1 MNQNHVKAYLMIWF
15 SNNPPPSRIV
25 FFTVK
30 ICYILPINYSI
41 NQTVEGI
48 MVLINGLTDGVANS
62 YVASGAIKSSSGDN
76 TESITGKRLPDTVVI
91 ISQEARDRLMQVVT
105 EPVSAEQQDKTL
117 NDLLASRSAHQ
128 GPTFNLGYALFNAPY
143 TNWDARTFRPLLD
156 MTTDN
161 TQASMD
167 EFAGALHQV
176 LAEGQVGQN
185 QYDNSDTSEA
195 MAITLMQ
202 VKLHKLIEKYVPD
215 DKRKQATGIVDEM
228 IDGKVAFREERT
240 LLGAQQRLDIAHQYG
255 TREIVADARDY
266 LTQVKSGSARPQNEL
281 ARMFEATKS
290 GSDMNAIFSVF
301 ADVIRSTPNPDNKAQ
316 PSIDDALKQLEI
328 YRQQWQAFADKYI
341 A

>member
-1 MNQNHVKAYLMIWF
+1 
-15 SNNPPPSRIV
+15 
-25 FFTVK
+25 
-30 ICYILPINYSI
+30 
-41 NQTVEGI
+41 

-76 TESITGKRLPDTVVI
+76 TESVTGKRLPDTVVI

-128 GPTFNLGYALFNAPY
+128 GPTFNLGYALFNDPY

-195 MAITLMQ
+195 MAITLTQ

-316 PSIDDALKQLEI
+316 PSIDDALKQLEV

>member
-15 SNNPPPSRIV
+15 SNNPPSSRIV
-25 FFTVK
+25 FFSVK

-128 GPTFNLGYALFNAPY
+128 GPTFNLSYALFNDPY

-195 MAITLMQ
+195 MTITLTQ

-316 PSIDDALKQLEI
+316 PSIDDALKQLEV

>member
-1 MNQNHVKAYLMIWF
+1 
-15 SNNPPPSRIV
+15 
-25 FFTVK
+25 
-30 ICYILPINYSI
+30 
-41 NQTVEGI
+41 

-128 GPTFNLGYALFNAPY
+128 GPTFNLGYALFNDPY

-195 MAITLMQ
+195 MAITLTQ

-228 IDGKVAFREERT
+228 IDSKVAFREERT

-316 PSIDDALKQLEI
+316 PSIDDALKQLEV

>member
-1 MNQNHVKAYLMIWF
+1 
-15 SNNPPPSRIV
+15 
-25 FFTVK
+25 
-30 ICYILPINYSI
+30 
-41 NQTVEGI
+41 

-91 ISQEARDRLMQVVT
+91 ISQEARDRLMQVVA

-128 GPTFNLGYALFNAPY
+128 GPTFNLGYALFNDPY

-195 MAITLMQ
+195 MAITLTQ

-228 IDGKVAFREERT
+228 IDSKVAFREERT

-266 LTQVKSGSARPQNEL
+266 LTQIKSGSARPQNEL

-316 PSIDDALKQLEI
+316 PSIDDALNQLEV

>member
-15 SNNPPPSRIV
+15 SNNPPSSRIV

-128 GPTFNLGYALFNAPY
+128 GPTFNLGYALFNDPY

-195 MAITLMQ
+195 MAITLTQ

-316 PSIDDALKQLEI
+316 PSIDDALKQLEV

>member
-1 MNQNHVKAYLMIWF
+1 
-15 SNNPPPSRIV
+15 
-25 FFTVK
+25 
-30 ICYILPINYSI
+30 
-41 NQTVEGI
+41 

-128 GPTFNLGYALFNAPY
+128 GPTFNLGYALFNDPY

>member
-15 SNNPPPSRIV
+15 SNNPPSSRIV
-25 FFTVK
+25 FFSVK

-91 ISQEARDRLMQVVT
+91 ISQEARDRLMQVVA

-128 GPTFNLGYALFNAPY
+128 GPTFNLGYALFNDPY

-195 MAITLMQ
+195 MAITLTQ

-228 IDGKVAFREERT
+228 IDSKVAFREERT

-301 ADVIRSTPNPDNKAQ
+301 ADVIRSTLNPDNKAQ
-316 PSIDDALKQLEI
+316 PSIDDALKQLEV

>member
-1 MNQNHVKAYLMIWF
+1 
-15 SNNPPPSRIV
+15 
-25 FFTVK
+25 
-30 ICYILPINYSI
+30 
-41 NQTVEGI
+41 

-128 GPTFNLGYALFNAPY
+128 GPTFNLGYALFNDPY

-161 TQASMD
+161 IQASMD

-195 MAITLMQ
+195 MAITLTQ

-316 PSIDDALKQLEI
+316 PSIDDALKQLEV

>member
-1 MNQNHVKAYLMIWF
+1 
-15 SNNPPPSRIV
+15 
-25 FFTVK
+25 
-30 ICYILPINYSI
+30 
-41 NQTVEGI
+41 
-48 MVLINGLTDGVANS
+48 
-62 YVASGAIKSSSGDN
+62 
-76 TESITGKRLPDTVVI
+76 
-91 ISQEARDRLMQVVT
+91 MQVVA

-128 GPTFNLGYALFNAPY
+128 GPTFNLGYALFNDPY

-195 MAITLMQ
+195 MAITLTQ

-228 IDGKVAFREERT
+228 IDSKVAFREERT

-316 PSIDDALKQLEI
+316 PSIDDALKQLEV

>member
-1 MNQNHVKAYLMIWF
+1 
-15 SNNPPPSRIV
+15 
-25 FFTVK
+25 
-30 ICYILPINYSI
+30 
-41 NQTVEGI
+41 

-62 YVASGAIKSSSGDN
+62 YATSGAIKPSSGVN
-76 TESITGKRLPDTVVI
+76 TESITGKTLPDAVVN
-91 ISQEARDRLMQVVT
+91 ISQAARDRLMQVVAD
-105 EPVSAEQQDKTL
+105 PVSAEQQDINLKG
-117 NDLLASRSAHQ
+117 LLTSRSANQ
-128 GPTFNLGYALFNAPY
+128 GPTFNLGYALFNDPY
-143 TNWDARTFRPLLD
+143 TNWDARTFRPLVD

-195 MAITLMQ
+195 MAITLTQ
-202 VKLHKLIEKYVPD
+202 VKLHKLIEKYVPE
-215 DKRKQATGIVDEM
+215 DKWEQATGIVDEM
-228 IDGKVAFREERT
+228 IDGKVALREERT

-266 LTQVKSGSARPQNEL
+266 LNQVKSGTARPQNER

-290 GSDMNAIFSVF
+290 GSDMNAIFSAF
-301 ADVIRSTPNPDNKAQ
+301 ADVIRSTPNPGNKSQ
-316 PSIDDALKQLEI
+316 PSIDDALKQLEV

>member
-1 MNQNHVKAYLMIWF
+1 
-15 SNNPPPSRIV
+15 
-25 FFTVK
+25 
-30 ICYILPINYSI
+30 
-41 NQTVEGI
+41 

-76 TESITGKRLPDTVVI
+76 TESVTGKRLPDTVVI
-91 ISQEARDRLMQVVT
+91 ISQEARDRLMQVVA
-105 EPVSAEQQDKTL
+105 EPVSVEQQDKTL

-128 GPTFNLGYALFNAPY
+128 GPTFNLGYALFNDPY

-195 MAITLMQ
+195 MTITLTQ

-316 PSIDDALKQLEI
+316 PSIDDALKQLEV

>member
-15 SNNPPPSRIV
+15 SNNPPSSRIV

-76 TESITGKRLPDTVVI
+76 TESVTGKRLPDTVVI
-91 ISQEARDRLMQVVT
+91 ISQEARDRLMQVVA

-128 GPTFNLGYALFNAPY
+128 GPTFNLGYALFNDPY

-195 MAITLMQ
+195 MAITLTQ

-228 IDGKVAFREERT
+228 IDSKVAFREERT

-316 PSIDDALKQLEI
+316 PSIDDALKQLEV

>member
-1 MNQNHVKAYLMIWF
+1 
-15 SNNPPPSRIV
+15 
-25 FFTVK
+25 
-30 ICYILPINYSI
+30 
-41 NQTVEGI
+41 

-91 ISQEARDRLMQVVT
+91 ISQEARDRLMQVVA

-128 GPTFNLGYALFNAPY
+128 GPTFNLGYALFNDPY

-195 MAITLMQ
+195 MTITLTQ

-316 PSIDDALKQLEI
+316 PSIDDALKQLEV

>member
-1 MNQNHVKAYLMIWF
+1 
-15 SNNPPPSRIV
+15 
-25 FFTVK
+25 
-30 ICYILPINYSI
+30 
-41 NQTVEGI
+41 

-91 ISQEARDRLMQVVT
+91 ISQEARDRLMQVVA

-117 NDLLASRSAHQ
+117 NDLLASRSDHQ
-128 GPTFNLGYALFNAPY
+128 GPTFNLGYALFNDPY

-195 MAITLMQ
+195 MAITLTQ

-228 IDGKVAFREERT
+228 IDSKVAFREERT
-240 LLGAQQRLDIAHQYG
+240 LLGAQQMLDIAHQYG

-316 PSIDDALKQLEI
+316 PSIDDALKQLEV
-328 YRQQWQAFADKYI
+328 YRQQWQALADKYI

>member
-15 SNNPPPSRIV
+15 SNIPPSSRIV

-128 GPTFNLGYALFNAPY
+128 GPTFNLGYALFNDPY

-195 MAITLMQ
+195 MAITLTQ

-228 IDGKVAFREERT
+228 IDSKVAFREERT

-316 PSIDDALKQLEI
+316 PSIDDALKQLEV

>member
-1 MNQNHVKAYLMIWF
+1 
-15 SNNPPPSRIV
+15 
-25 FFTVK
+25 
-30 ICYILPINYSI
+30 
-41 NQTVEGI
+41 

-62 YVASGAIKSSSGDN
+62 YATSGAIKPSLGVN
-76 TESITGKRLPDTVVI
+76 TESITGKTLPDAVVN
-91 ISQEARDRLMQVVT
+91 ISQAARDRLMQVVAD
-105 EPVSAEQQDKTL
+105 PVSAEQQDINLKG
-117 NDLLASRSAHQ
+117 LLTSRSANQ
-128 GPTFNLGYALFNAPY
+128 GPTFNLGYALFNDPY
-143 TNWDARTFRPLLD
+143 TNWDARTFRPLVD

-195 MAITLMQ
+195 MAITLTQ
-202 VKLHKLIEKYVPD
+202 VKLHKLIEKYVPE
-215 DKRKQATGIVDEM
+215 DKWEQATGIVDEM

-255 TREIVADARDY
+255 TREIVAAARDY
-266 LTQVKSGSARPQNEL
+266 LNQVKSGTARPQNER

-290 GSDMNAIFSVF
+290 GSDMNAIFSAF
-301 ADVIRSTPNPDNKAQ
+301 ADVIRSTPNPGNKSQ
-316 PSIDDALKQLEI
+316 PSIDDALKQLEV

>member
-1 MNQNHVKAYLMIWF
+1 
-15 SNNPPPSRIV
+15 
-25 FFTVK
+25 
-30 ICYILPINYSI
+30 
-41 NQTVEGI
+41 

-76 TESITGKRLPDTVVI
+76 TESVTGKRLPDTVVI

-128 GPTFNLGYALFNAPY
+128 GPTFNLGYALFNDPY

-195 MAITLMQ
+195 MAITLTQ

-228 IDGKVAFREERT
+228 IDSKVAFREERT

-316 PSIDDALKQLEI
+316 PSIDDALKQLEV

>member
-1 MNQNHVKAYLMIWF
+1 
-15 SNNPPPSRIV
+15 
-25 FFTVK
+25 
-30 ICYILPINYSI
+30 
-41 NQTVEGI
+41 

-128 GPTFNLGYALFNAPY
+128 GPTFNLSYALFNDPY

-195 MAITLMQ
+195 MTITLTQ

-316 PSIDDALKQLEI
+316 PSIDDALKQLEV